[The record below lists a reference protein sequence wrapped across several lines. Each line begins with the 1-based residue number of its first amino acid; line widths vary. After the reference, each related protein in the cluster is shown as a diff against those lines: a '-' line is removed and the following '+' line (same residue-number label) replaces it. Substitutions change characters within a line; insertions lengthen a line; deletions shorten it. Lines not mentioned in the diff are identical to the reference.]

1 MGLDLMIQNQMKRS
15 PMESAMHSVASDLG
29 NGHYQLS
36 AHYQSE
42 NEATELL
49 GTPIAKV
56 SPVASSAFVRPPI
69 QKPESKAIA
78 SFNQS
83 VGDYSI
89 SYDTSSQTWTLNK
102 LTSMNGLK
110 SFWSNLMGKSNKESQ
125 VLFSKSGANSTNRF
139 LTTIEES
146 KMSAKEK
153 SKLVQVVV
161 GKTDNT
167 GISEYV
173 GGQVVYSSIDNMQQS
188 DLASML
194 NAEYIKPRPIN
205 GYAPVLNELGERF
218 GTHTG
223 PQTLTPGKTQ
233 MPIRSNDFQTF

>member
-56 SPVASSAFVRPPI
+56 SPSALFVRPPT
-69 QKPESKAIA
+69 QTRETNEIA
-78 SFNQS
+78 SFTQS

-89 SYDTSSQTWTLNK
+89 SYDTNSQTWTLNK
-102 LTSMNGLK
+102 LTSMSGLK
-110 SFWSNLMGKSNKESQ
+110 SLWSNLMGKSNKESQ
-125 VLFSKSGANSTNRF
+125 VLFSKSGPNSTNRF

-153 SKLVQVVV
+153 SQFVQVVV
-161 GKTDNT
+161 DKSDNT

-173 GGQVVYSSIDNMQQS
+173 GGQVIYSSIDNVQQS
-188 DLASML
+188 DLATML
-194 NAEYIKPRPIN
+194 NAEYVKPRPIN
-205 GYAPVLNELGERF
+205 GYAPVLNELGERY

-223 PQTLTPGKTQ
+223 PQTTTPGKAQ
-233 MPIRSNDFQTF
+233 LPIRSNDFQTF

>member
-36 AHYQSE
+36 AHYESE

-49 GTPIAKV
+49 GTPITKV
-56 SPVASSAFVRPPI
+56 SPFGLFVRPPT
-69 QKPESKAIA
+69 QKPESDDIA
-78 SFNQS
+78 SFTQS

-89 SYDTSSQTWTLNK
+89 TYDTTSQTWTLNK
-102 LTSMNGLK
+102 LTSMSGLK
-110 SFWSNLMGKSNKESQ
+110 SFWSNLIGKSNKESQ
-125 VLFSKSGANSTNRF
+125 VLFSKSGANSINRF

-153 SKLVQVVV
+153 SQFVQVVV

-173 GGQVVYSSIDNMQQS
+173 GGQVIYSAIDNVQQS
-188 DLASML
+188 DLATML

-233 MPIRSNDFQTF
+233 LPIRSNDFQTF

>member
-1 MGLDLMIQNQMKRS
+1 MIQNQMKRS

-56 SPVASSAFVRPPI
+56 SPSALFVRPPT
-69 QKPESKAIA
+69 QTRETDEIA
-78 SFNQS
+78 SFTQS

-89 SYDTSSQTWTLNK
+89 SYDTNSQTWTLNK
-102 LTSMNGLK
+102 LTSMSGLK

-125 VLFSKSGANSTNRF
+125 VLFSKSGPNSTNRF

-146 KMSAKEK
+146 KMSANEK
-153 SKLVQVVV
+153 SQFVQVVV
-161 GKTDNT
+161 DKSDNT

-173 GGQVVYSSIDNMQQS
+173 GGQVIYSSIDNVQQS
-188 DLASML
+188 DLATML
-194 NAEYIKPRPIN
+194 NAEYVKPRPIN
-205 GYAPVLNELGERF
+205 GYAPVLNELGERY

-223 PQTLTPGKTQ
+223 PQTTTPGKAQ
-233 MPIRSNDFQTF
+233 LPIRSNDFQTF

>member
-1 MGLDLMIQNQMKRS
+1 MDIDLMIQNQMKRS

-42 NEATELL
+42 SEATELL

-56 SPVASSAFVRPPI
+56 SPSALFVRPPT
-69 QKPESKAIA
+69 QTRETNEIA
-78 SFNQS
+78 SFTQS

-89 SYDTSSQTWTLNK
+89 SYDSNSQTWTLNK
-102 LTSMNGLK
+102 LTTMNGMK
-110 SFWSNLMGKSNKESQ
+110 SFWANLTGNSNQEPQ
-125 VLFSKSGANSTNRF
+125 VLFSKSGPNSTNRF

-146 KMSAKEK
+146 SMSAKEK
-153 SKLVQVVV
+153 SQFVQVVV

-188 DLASML
+188 DLASIL
-194 NAEYIKPRPIN
+194 NAEYVKPRPLN
-205 GYAPVLNELGERF
+205 GYTPVLNELGERF

-223 PQTLTPGKTQ
+223 PQTLTPGTTQ
-233 MPIRSNDFQTF
+233 LPIRSNDFQTF

>member
-1 MGLDLMIQNQMKRS
+1 MIQNQMKRS

-56 SPVASSAFVRPPI
+56 SPVSSSAFVRPPI
-69 QKPESKAIA
+69 QTTESKAID
-78 SFNQS
+78 SFTQS
-83 VGDYSI
+83 IGDYSI
-89 SYDTSSQTWTLNK
+89 SYDSASQTWTLNK
-102 LTSMNGLK
+102 LTASGAIK
-110 SFWSNLMGKSNKESQ
+110 TFWSNLMGKSNKDSQ
-125 VLFSKSGANSTNRF
+125 QLFSKSGANSTNRF

-146 KMSAKEK
+146 KMSQSEK

-167 GISEYV
+167 GITEYV
-173 GGQVVYSSIDNMQQS
+173 GGQVIYSDIDNVQQS

-194 NAEYIKPRPIN
+194 NAEYVKPRPIN
-205 GYAPVLNELGERF
+205 GYMPVLNDIGERY

-223 PQTLTPGKTQ
+223 PQTITPGKTQ
-233 MPIRSNDFQTF
+233 LPITHNDFQTF

>member
-56 SPVASSAFVRPPI
+56 SPSALFVRPPTR
-69 QKPESKAIA
+69 KPESNAIT
-78 SFNQS
+78 SFTHP
-83 VGDYSI
+83 VGDYTI
-89 SYDTSSQTWTLNK
+89 SYDAASQTWSLNK
-102 LTSMNGLK
+102 LTSMNGLN
-110 SFWSNLMGKSNKESQ
+110 SFWSNLMGKSSNESQ
-125 VLFSKSGANSTNRF
+125 VLFSKSGPNSTNRF

-146 KMSAKEK
+146 KMSANEK
-153 SKLVQVVV
+153 SQFVQVVV

-167 GISEYV
+167 GISKYV
-173 GGQVVYSSIDNMQQS
+173 GGQVVYSDIDNVQQS
-188 DLASML
+188 DLATML
-194 NAEYIKPRPIN
+194 NAEYVKPRPIN
-205 GYAPVLNELGERF
+205 GYSPVLNELGERF

-223 PQTLTPGKTQ
+223 PQTLTPGRTQ
-233 MPIRSNDFQTF
+233 LPIRSNDFQTF

>member
-56 SPVASSAFVRPPI
+56 SPSALFVRPPT

-78 SFNQS
+78 SFTQP
-83 VGDYSI
+83 VGEYSI
-89 SYDTSSQTWTLNK
+89 SYDTTSETWSLNK

-110 SFWSNLMGKSNKESQ
+110 SFWSNLMGNSNKESQ

-146 KMSAKEK
+146 KLSAKEK
-153 SKLVQVVV
+153 SKLVQIVVS
-161 GKTDNT
+161 KTDTT
-167 GISEYV
+167 GISKYV
-173 GGQVVYSSIDNMQQS
+173 GGQVIYSSIDNVQQS
-188 DLASML
+188 DLATML
-194 NAEYIKPRPIN
+194 NAEYVKPRPIN
-205 GYAPVLNELGERF
+205 GYTPVLNELGERF

-223 PQTLTPGKTQ
+223 PQTITPGKTQ
-233 MPIRSNDFQTF
+233 LPIRSNDFQTF

>member
-56 SPVASSAFVRPPI
+56 SPSALFVRPPT
-69 QKPESKAIA
+69 QSLETNDIA
-78 SFNQS
+78 SFTQS
-83 VGDYSI
+83 VGDYTI
-89 SYDTSSQTWTLNK
+89 SYDTTSQTWTLNK

-110 SFWSNLMGKSNKESQ
+110 SFWSNLMGKSNQDSQ
-125 VLFSKSGANSTNRF
+125 VLFSKSGPNSTHRF

-153 SKLVQVVV
+153 SQFVQVVV

-173 GGQVVYSSIDNMQQS
+173 GGQVVYSDIDNVQQS
-188 DLASML
+188 DLATML
-194 NAEYIKPRPIN
+194 NAEYVKPRPIN
-205 GYAPVLNELGERF
+205 GYTPVLNELGERF